1 MSELMI
7 KDDNNSMKL
16 SESLK
21 KILSENNEV
30 EQCLAVQALGGLEGK
45 GNLAILIEHLRNP
58 DEDVRCDVGKALC
71 LIKDESLIAPLLE
84 NLIQDPIG
92 EAKVIYIAALEVQ
105 GAIQCADIL
114 CVLAEGRGIEEN
126 IAWEEYGTGWDD
138 WLDVQI
144 AAIKTLGVFAEQIDR
159 KKAIK
164 AILAG
169 LNDPEGQDLW
179 AIATRALVKFGD
191 EGGDALIDLM
201 RQASALKR
209 KSIAIALGE
218 GQSEQS
224 VSLLSAAMQDPDI
237 NVRKAAIK
245 SGAKRNLK
253 EIYMLGIEDGSADV
267 RAKTLSEFNDLDD
280 GVLEK
285 ALDDLQEK
293 VQISACEAIINDKKI
308 RPKLKL
314 VKKAQQLL
322 RKNSPKLLSALIGA
336 MAVAKPKG
344 ASDFIEDI
352 VNHSATDFAVR
363 LACLRALGNLNSS
376 KSVSLLSSACA
387 DENQET
393 RLAAIGS
400 LGKIATGKGANAEKS
415 IEIISSAILG
425 NLVSTPKDWQPKED
439 NIVDFDKHKGAKQ
452 DADEDA
458 RKIRL
463 DREGNIIEAPL
474 EPINSDIEIEEKEV
488 LEPLSTLD
496 AIMAAN
502 VEVPACDNAIKID
515 EADIEFLEMTGSA
528 PKKRKRRSPM
538 AKIPAHIDVRRLA
551 ALVGGE
557 TGRGELLEALI
568 KAAADSDKELCE
580 ASIEAIACLAKA
592 GIDISDA
599 QRVLLRHATT
609 GEASL
614 SFRAIRALGYIN
626 SSIVSKVVVKLS
638 NDENDLVR
646 SEAIKI
652 SKNFDIEL
660 DLASL
665 CKNGERK
672 TRIAAAELVSELSSD
687 KAIPALCAF
696 AFIEDGVHKKLAA
709 KLLNN
714 HEAKV
719 YDVMIELLNSDDP
732 QKRIIALEILIA
744 MQQ

>member
-1 MSELMI
+1 MI
-7 KDDNNSMKL
+7 KDDNNNMKL
-16 SESLK
+16 SDSLK

-30 EQCLAVQALGGLEGK
+30 EQCLAVQALGGLADK
-45 GNLAILIEHLRNP
+45 GNLAILIKHLRNP

-92 EAKVIYIAALEVQ
+92 EAKVIYIAALEAQ

-114 CVLAEGRGIEEN
+114 CVLASGRGEEED

-164 AILAG
+164 AILVG

-191 EGGDALIDLM
+191 EGGDTLIDLM

-224 VSLLSAAMQDPDI
+224 ASLLAAAMQDPDI
-237 NVRKAAIK
+237 NVRKAAVK

-253 EIYMLGIEDGSADV
+253 EIYTLGIEDASADV
-267 RAKTLSEFNDLDD
+267 RAMVLSEFNDLDD
-280 GVLEK
+280 EVLEK

-293 VQISACEAIINDKKI
+293 VQISACEAIISNKKL

-314 VKKAQQLL
+314 VKKSEQLL
-322 RKNSPKLLSALIGA
+322 RKNSPKLLSSLIGA

-363 LACLRALGNLNSS
+363 LACLRALGDLNSS
-376 KSVSLLSSACA
+376 KSVPLLSSACA

-425 NLVSTPKDWQPKED
+425 DLVAMPKDWQPDED

-452 DADEDA
+452 DGDEDS

-474 EPINSDIEIEEKEV
+474 GPINSDIEIEEKEV

-502 VEVPACDNAIKID
+502 VEVPACDNAIQID

-528 PKKRKRRSPM
+528 PKKRKRQSPM

-551 ALVGGE
+551 ALVGGQ

-580 ASIEAIACLAKA
+580 ASVEAIACLAKV

-652 SKNFDIEL
+652 SKNYDIEL

-665 CKNGERK
+665 CKNGARK

-696 AFIEDGVHKKLAA
+696 AFVEDGVHKKLAA
-709 KLLNN
+709 KLLNT

-719 YDVMIELLNSDDP
+719 YDVMIELLNSDEP